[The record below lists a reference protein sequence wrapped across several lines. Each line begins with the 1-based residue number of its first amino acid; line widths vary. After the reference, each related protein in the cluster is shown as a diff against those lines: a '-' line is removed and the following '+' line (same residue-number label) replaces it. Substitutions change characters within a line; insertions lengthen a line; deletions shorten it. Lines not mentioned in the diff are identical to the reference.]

1 MYAHYFSRVFIS
13 MCLFILSACAPVTL
27 PSPELRADTAA
38 LEAAYT
44 RCSQAFPDAKK
55 RPTKPLF
62 ECRSRAA
69 RDNPAG
75 IAAYFGPQNV
85 DLVDV
90 GSMRSI
96 VAAEKYDDGKIS
108 RAEFDLELASTTDDV
123 KKEMVRRSQVA
134 AASQPQQASPAFD
147 PALFA
152 AGAAMMAGP
161 AQPPMRTTNCRPLS
175 GGKMTCQSFYRPRTR
190 VGELQPWATS
200 SQTSRPHT
208 SA

>member
-108 RAEFDLELASTTDDV
+108 RAEFDLELASTT
-123 KKEMVRRSQVA
+123 ESGRPQHFGFMPFSGARRSVKNAESLLVNQDRL
-134 AASQPQQASPAFD
+134 SKHFL
-147 PALFA
+147 AL
-152 AGAAMMAGP
+152 
-161 AQPPMRTTNCRPLS
+161 RR
-175 GGKMTCQSFYRPRTR
+175 KR
-190 VGELQPWATS
+190 V
-200 SQTSRPHT
+200 RT
-208 SA
+208 SAA